1 MKHLMKKALLAAGLM
16 LAPALSAMIAT
27 PVEAHGGSGVSVS
40 VTIPTRSAVFGFSY
54 GNPVLYGHVHAAP
67 VYCTH
72 GPLYYYPAYNV
83 YGHYHP
89 RLRYY
94 NYARPVYY
102 YAPPPVHHYAHP
114 APVYVQQSHV
124 HHGYKGNHGNKG
136 NHGKQGRGHPGPHD
150 DDDN

>member
-1 MKHLMKKALLAAGLM
+1 MRHLMKKTLIAAGLM
-16 LAPALSAMIAT
+16 LAPVLPAMMTT
-27 PVEAHGGSGVSVS
+27 PAEAHDGSAISVS
-40 VTIPTRSAVFGFSY
+40 VTIPTRAAVFGFSY
-54 GNPVLYGHVHAAP
+54 GNPVLYGHVHQSP

-72 GPLYYYPAYNV
+72 GPLYYYPAQRV

-114 APVYVQQSHV
+114 APVYYQKAHA

-136 NHGKQGRGHPGPHD
+136 KQGRHGRGHHD